1 MTKNL
6 TFEESMKKLETIVA
20 DMEKGELDL
29 DKSLAMFEEGV
40 KLVRF
45 CSGKLEETK
54 KKVEIL
60 IKKGDRM
67 TKEPFGAED
76 TTEKEGDLFE

>member
-60 IKKGDRM
+60 IKK
-67 TKEPFGAED
+67 EIA
-76 TTEKEGDLFE
+76 